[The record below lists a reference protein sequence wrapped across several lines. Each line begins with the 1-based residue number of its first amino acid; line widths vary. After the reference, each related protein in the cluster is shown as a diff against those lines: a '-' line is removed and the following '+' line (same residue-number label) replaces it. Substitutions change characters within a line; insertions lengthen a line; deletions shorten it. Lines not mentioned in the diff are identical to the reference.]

1 MSEVITGSGSITV
14 RNTENDKKFYGLKW
28 QLEYPITEVSLSQL
42 SAIILAGQ
50 NTLEKKHSIL
60 LKFNMFKWDIEGNIV
75 VVQPEF
81 VCATHFIPKEDN
93 WKSEKNLSHYE
104 IEQSNRM
111 LILETLRALDNA
123 GVENEYVN
131 NFLNEKLEKT
141 YKCLAT
147 SPEYAAT
154 LPVGADLTKVPNS
167 EENAATGLKSANT

>member
-1 MSEVITGSGSITV
+1 MNEVLT
-14 RNTENDKKFYGLKW
+14 D
-28 QLEYPITEVSLSQL
+28 
-42 SAIILAGQ
+42 
-50 NTLEKKHSIL
+50 
-60 LKFNMFKWDIEGNIV
+60 
-75 VVQPEF
+75 
-81 VCATHFIPKEDN
+81 
-93 WKSEKNLSHYE
+93 WKSEKNLSHYD

-154 LPVGADLTKVPNS
+154 LPITPDPTSVPNS
-167 EENAATGLKSANT
+167 EENAATGLKSAKETI